1 MRGGDLAAIR
11 GCYNKI
17 LCQTLLV
24 SVMFLS
30 IKEMELRKIRFDET
44 FEPGQIDFTGEDL
57 AQATPLRVTGSA
69 ELLAHTG
76 GEIRIQGK
84 YKVELTA
91 ECDRCLVQARFPLDT
106 GFDLFYRPMSD
117 IARDE
122 EVEID
127 EGETELGFYEGAGME
142 LEDILREQVLL
153 ALPMQR
159 VCSEVCKGICP
170 VCGKNRNE
178 TPCDCKVEEANDR
191 WGALRNLEL

>member
-1 MRGGDLAAIR
+1 
-11 GCYNKI
+11 
-17 LCQTLLV
+17 
-24 SVMFLS
+24 MFLS

-44 FEPGQIDFTGEDL
+44 FQPGKIDFTGEDL
-57 AQATPLRVTGSA
+57 VQASPLHVTGSA
-69 ELLAHTG
+69 ELLAQTG
-76 GEIRIQGK
+76 GEIRVRGK
-84 YKVELTA
+84 YNVELTV
-91 ECDRCLVQARFPLDT
+91 ECDRCLAESRFPLDT

-127 EGETELGFYEGAGME
+127 EEETEIGFYEGAGME

-159 VCSEVCKGICP
+159 VCREDCKGICP

-178 TPCDCKVEEANDR
+178 TPCDCRVEGADGR